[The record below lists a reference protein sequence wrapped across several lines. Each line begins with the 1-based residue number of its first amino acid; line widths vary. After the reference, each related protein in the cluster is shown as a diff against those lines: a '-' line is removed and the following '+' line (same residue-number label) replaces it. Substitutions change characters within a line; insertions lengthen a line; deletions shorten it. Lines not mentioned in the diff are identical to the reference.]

1 MQTMLPFG
9 EVYGHLPHLSLD
21 IVYLRP
27 FQNSIGD
34 HVCIFIDTAVL
45 RVDTEQQTAHPKEKE
60 QNKCCLNAFPGWK
73 ERKRNVFNFISH
85 LPKLLDIWNF
95 LCLEFWQ
102 EDSDNVEEK
111 EEIYLQY

>member
-1 MQTMLPFG
+1 MLINPKNKF
-9 EVYGHLPHLSLD
+9 
-21 IVYLRP
+21 YLRP
-27 FQNSIGD
+27 LKNSIGD
-34 HVCIFIDTAVL
+34 HVGIFIDTAIL
-45 RVDTEQQTAHPKEKE
+45 RVDAEQEAAHPKEKE
-60 QNKCCLNAFPGWK
+60 QNKGCPYAFPGWK
-73 ERKRNVFNFISH
+73 QKRGMFYDFLSH